1 MLFDAEWNIAEN
13 ILKTILVIQATS
25 TCHGE
30 NKFKAFL
37 IVSHPEVYST
47 LNDNL
52 IIGIIARITSYMLSL
67 LGSFRD
73 LFIICVTAALTA
85 RFQQVNK
92 ILLDHK
98 GKSMPTSFYA
108 KHRLYYR
115 KLVGLVADVDK
126 AISSITM
133 LALSNNLFFICTS
146 LLNGL

>member
-1 MLFDAEWNIAEN
+1 
-13 ILKTILVIQATS
+13 
-25 TCHGE
+25 
-30 NKFKAFL
+30 
-37 IVSHPEVYST
+37 
-47 LNDNL
+47 
-52 IIGIIARITSYMLSL
+52 MLSL

-73 LFIICVTAALTA
+73 LFIICVSAALTA

-108 KHRLYYR
+108 EHRLYYR

-146 LLNGL
+146 LLNSL